1 MITVGPRANSQHQTS
16 MQLLSVNSQPLPLA
30 IKSDIRS
37 TMSVSPIVSNEL
49 TEAQQAIRDKLAKMK
64 QMFEDD
70 EEQEKVD
77 V

>member
-1 MITVGPRANSQHQTS
+1 